1 MSVLQGSTMRYGLV
15 MPEIFPA
22 GVFIQSIEQTKS
34 SDESGGENIIT
45 VTLTDHTQRYF
56 KIRNGYTGS
65 ACAGIKEVRASVGD
79 SVGAPSVEVVE
90 TDAGNQKI
98 INFAFNGL
106 KGEKG
111 ERGEKGEKGDTTIAE
126 VNHPVLDQIKQDS
139 KEYIATELAVQKEAL
154 EKEIKKVEIA
164 LEAKKRELTDLI
176 AAMEKELSRSIT
188 DFNQGVQTALSS
200 LSTIGEVRFFS
211 HAGYTPGFLYAN
223 GSSFIPELY
232 PAYYALWQKLHNNPK
247 STAYCGYD
255 RFGYPKTPDLR
266 KNAPSPLYPFIKV

>member
-1 MSVLQGSTMRYGLV
+1 MAYTNEALGKALEDLTAAYHNFIEKAKEAAMSAL
-15 MPEIFPA
+15 
-22 GVFIQSIEQTKS
+22 
-34 SDESGGENIIT
+34 SDTVIAQIT
-45 VTLTDHTQRYF
+45 Q
-56 KIRNGYTGS
+56 
-65 ACAGIKEVRASVGD
+65 
-79 SVGAPSVEVVE
+79 
-90 TDAGNQKI
+90 DA
-98 INFAFNGL
+98 
-106 KGEKG
+106 
-111 ERGEKGEKGDTTIAE
+111 
-126 VNHPVLDQIKQDS
+126 
-139 KEYIATELAVQKEAL
+139 KEYIASELAGQKNAL
-154 EKEIKKVEIA
+154 TQAIEHAQIA
-164 LEAKKRELTDLI
+164 LHNSAIEADTTLKQTAEAKKRELAALI
-176 AAMEKELSRSIT
+176 TAAENTLNEKSSSFEKRIQDTLNTRLKDAQNALTQQLQEAQTTISKMTT